1 MSSEDDKTPANCAT
15 TPIESA
21 PVESTR
27 YGSRSGSSLSQVQ
40 VDTGKLSRRGMRKA
54 LILIA
59 LGLVSFALPIIEFDP
74 PMQGQK
80 YWSVLDIS
88 QQQQAETGKSHDTGI
103 SFNFPAMFASM
114 MVIPFEWV
122 YAFYGTLILY
132 AVTTLVLPFRKL
144 LVGIS
149 LTGMA
154 LLVVPFRGIIGMLR
168 LLETSAFQSNRGGDL
183 RMVWLLFGVEFAILA
198 VVAWTD
204 TGIP

>member
-1 MSSEDDKTPANCAT
+1 
-15 TPIESA
+15 
-21 PVESTR
+21 
-27 YGSRSGSSLSQVQ
+27 
-40 VDTGKLSRRGMRKA
+40 
-54 LILIA
+54 
-59 LGLVSFALPIIEFDP
+59 
-74 PMQGQK
+74 
-80 YWSVLDIS
+80 
-88 QQQQAETGKSHDTGI
+88 
-103 SFNFPAMFASM
+103 MFASM